1 MNETLRPSTLGEI
14 LDRTFQLYRRSF
26 WLFFGTAALPF
37 MFIFALAIPVG
48 ALIAIPG
55 ITARSHWENAP
66 LMVVAIVLFCLAAI
80 PIYLAAYVF
89 SYAGITQATVSLF
102 RGEKPTFRGT
112 LASVKPRFWTYL
124 WYMLLQGITAGIF
137 PTLVACAFI
146 VPLVY
151 LISRPGMD
159 LSARFALG
167 FLVGLVAVTAIGVM
181 IWLFLSFT
189 MGMAACVAEKKT
201 AWASLVRSWRL
212 STGTRGRIFV
222 TYLLVMALAVA
233 ISMALSIPMLILIFL
248 FPSSGP
254 GVAGMPA
261 AFVAAEIVRAI
272 ANFASQV
279 LLMPISLIAAVLF
292 YFDQRIRKEGYDIE
306 WMMQKAGLAQPPSAA
321 PLVDVSGGFPP
332 VTPPD
337 NVEKR

>member
-14 LDRTFQLYRRSF
+14 LDRTFQLYRNNF
-26 WLFFGTAALPF
+26 WLFFGTAALPYL
-37 MFIFALAIPVG
+37 FIFALAIPVG

-55 ITARSHWENAP
+55 ITVRDHWENAP
-66 LMVVAIVLFCLAAI
+66 LMVIAIVLFCLAAI

-102 RGEKPTFRGT
+102 QGEKPTFRGT
-112 LASVKPRFWTYL
+112 LSSVKPRFWSYL
-124 WYMLLQGITAGIF
+124 WYMLLQGIIAGIF
-137 PTLVACAFI
+137 PALGACAFI

-167 FLVGLVAVTAIGVM
+167 FLVGLVAVAFIGVM
-181 IWLFLSFT
+181 IWLALSFA
-189 MGMAACVAEKKT
+189 MGMAACVAEKKS
-201 AWASLVRSWRL
+201 AWTSLVRSWHL
-212 STGTRGRIFV
+212 SHGTHGRIFV
-222 TYLLVMALAVA
+222 TYLLVMALAIA

-248 FPSSGP
+248 FPSTGP
-254 GVAGMPA
+254 GVGGMPA
-261 AFVAAEIVRAI
+261 SFVAAEIVRAI

-279 LLMPISLIAAVLF
+279 LLMPISFIAAVLF
-292 YFDQRIRKEGYDIE
+292 YYDQRIRKEGYDIE
-306 WMMQKAGLAQPPSAA
+306 WMMQQAGLTQQPSVAPPADGSA
-321 PLVDVSGGFPP
+321 GFPP

-337 NVEKR
+337 NVEER